1 MTRSNRVLNRLILIL
16 LGLLAVGAAVLLALP
31 AVAATEFGKGLPLLT
46 QVFDASRVAGAEDG
60 GGLGPVILSIVVAAA
75 AVVIILSLVWIL
87 TRGRGR
93 SASAYEHDSV
103 SVDVKVVDQLM
114 TDALRPVSDIVSVS
128 TSGHRVRGTSVLRA
142 RVNVRPGADLQRVRA
157 AIDSSVE
164 HLDTTLGASVPML
177 VHITTGLRA
186 SLARE
191 ERTV

>member
-31 AVAATEFGKGLPLLT
+31 AVATTEFGTGLPLLT
-46 QVFDASRVAGAEDG
+46 QVFDATRVTGAEND
-60 GGLGPVILSIVVAAA
+60 GGLGPVVLSIVVAAA
-75 AVVIILSLVWIL
+75 AVLIILSLVWIL

-93 SASAYEHDSV
+93 STSAYEHDSV
-103 SVDVKVVDQLM
+103 SVDVKVIDQLM
-114 TDALRPVSDIVSVS
+114 TDALRPLSDVVSVS

-186 SLARE
+186 SFARE